1 MKDTGIGIS
10 KTDLPYI
17 FNRFYKANKA
27 RIRKKASS
35 GLGFAI
41 TKKLLNCIM
50 GKFRLKAK

>member
-1 MKDTGIGIS
+1 MS